1 MIFILFLVKAPLDDN
16 LISNTELGK
25 LKLEYVIKK
34 AVFLAPKVYCL
45 VTESDKFIYKVKG
58 LSHNGPTLCFRD
70 FENLLFKDSKL
81 EINQDK
87 WFKSLDQNV
96 ITIKEQLWRH
106 LAPR

>member
-58 LSHNGPTLCFRD
+58 LTHNINLNMTD
-70 FENLLFKDSKL
+70 FEHLL
-81 EINQDK
+81 
-87 WFKSLDQNV
+87 
-96 ITIKEQLWRH
+96 IKNNSMYYE
-106 LAPR
+106 